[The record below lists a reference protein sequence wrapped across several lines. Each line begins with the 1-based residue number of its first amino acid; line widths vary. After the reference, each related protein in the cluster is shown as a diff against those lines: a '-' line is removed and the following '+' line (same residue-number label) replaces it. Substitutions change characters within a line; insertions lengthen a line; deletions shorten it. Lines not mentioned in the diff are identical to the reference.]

1 MSDNALSVR
10 RQCKL
15 LSLTRSTLYYA
26 NQPENEEN
34 LVMMRLIDEQ
44 YTAMPYYGV
53 RRMTASLRQS
63 GYAVNPK
70 RVRRLMRLMGL
81 EAIYPKPNTS
91 QGNPRQ
97 RLIYPYL
104 LKGLRID
111 RPNQVWATDITYI
124 PMERGFVYLVAIL
137 DWYSRYVLSHRVS
150 TSLET
155 DFCLEALKEALSKHP
170 CPEIFNTDQGSQFTS
185 DDWTGCLKDAGI
197 RISMDGRGRYLDNI
211 FVERLWRTVKY
222 EDVYIKRYETVKEV
236 KAGIKD
242 YFEQYN
248 HHRLHQALGYKTPA
262 QVHAVEKPLKTLK
275 GFQQLSDRPQG
286 HSKVSTTFEQP
297 CGNHDDYLNSLGIN
311 IDHSVA

>member
-1 MSDNALSVR
+1 MSDNAISIR

-15 LSLTRSTLYYA
+15 LDLTRSTLYYS

-34 LVMMRLIDEQ
+34 LALMRLIDKQ

-91 QGNPRQ
+91 QANRSHVV
-97 RLIYPYL
+97 YPYL
-104 LKGLRID
+104 LKGLKID

-124 PMERGFVYLVAIL
+124 PMEKGFVYLVAIL
-137 DWYSRYVLSHRVS
+137 DWHSRYVLSHRIS

-155 DFCLEALKEALSKHP
+155 GFCLEALNEALLKHP
-170 CPEIFNTDQGSQFTS
+170 APEIFNTDQGCQFTS
-185 DDWTGCLKDAGI
+185 DEWIASLKEANI
-197 RISMDGRGRYLDNI
+197 LISMDGRGRYLDNI

-236 KAGIKD
+236 KVGLKG

-262 QVHAVEKPLKTLK
+262 QVYAVEKPLKTLK
-275 GFQQLSDRPQG
+275 GLQQLSDRPKDY
-286 HSKVSTTFEQP
+286 SKVLTTLEQP
-297 CGNHDDYLNSLGIN
+297 FGDNDDYLNSLGVN
-311 IDHSVA
+311 TDHSVA